1 MGRDFGSVGLQTI
14 GALAE
19 ESSNISG
26 NWPALGGTV
35 SLESARLQMSKPQKI
50 QEINKHD

>member
-1 MGRDFGSVGLQTI
+1 MAKDFASVGLQTKA
-14 GALAE
+14 ALAE

-26 NWPALGGTV
+26 KWPALGGTV
-35 SLESARLQMSKPQKI
+35 SIESARLQMSNSQKI